1 MISAMFRRIFYADAA
16 AGPSLPSTDNRQ
28 EPRMFPDRDVL
39 FARRG
44 QRVNNRKPEAARA
57 YERVHLILARGPK
70 C

>member
-1 MISAMFRRIFYADAA
+1 MIRRILRFFHRPAD
-16 AGPSLPSTDNRQ
+16 
-28 EPRMFPDRDVL
+28 PRDAM

>member
-1 MISAMFRRIFYADAA
+1 MIRRFLA
-16 AGPSLPSTDNRQ
+16 LFQR
-28 EPRMFPDRDVL
+28 RPDPRDVL